1 MTQLNEQPMTK
12 AQEIQIA
19 RKALKPNPFVTANL
33 FTAENVAVMTPES
46 RAAHQAYFEELMLAA
61 AENRDYDSLE
71 VLKKAVQVIKTSFV
85 VADVPRGTIES
96 EETQEPAA
104 PPAPA
109 QGVDPHIPD
118 SPGDGPGLPDEPPAE
133 DGPETAAPD
142 PPVDPE
148 VAEQLQKAMDVLAK
162 FGVEP
167 QMLATA
173 VDADLLQLKGIG
185 QGRLK
190 LIRQAYPKANA

>member
-1 MTQLNEQPMTK
+1 MTQLNEQPLTK

-33 FTAENVAVMTPES
+33 FTAENVDVMTPES
-46 RAAHQAYFEELMLAA
+46 RTAHQAYFEELMLAA

-71 VLKKAVQVIKTSFV
+71 VLKKAVSVIKTSFV
-85 VADVPRGTIES
+85 VADVPRGTS
-96 EETQEPAA
+96 EPAEPQQPVEPAA
-104 PPAPA
+104 PLEPAPN
-109 QGVDPHIPD
+109 QPPT
-118 SPGDGPGLPDEPPAE
+118 PPAE
-133 DGPETAAPD
+133 DASAGPEAQAAEN
-142 PPVDPE
+142 PPVPQDPE